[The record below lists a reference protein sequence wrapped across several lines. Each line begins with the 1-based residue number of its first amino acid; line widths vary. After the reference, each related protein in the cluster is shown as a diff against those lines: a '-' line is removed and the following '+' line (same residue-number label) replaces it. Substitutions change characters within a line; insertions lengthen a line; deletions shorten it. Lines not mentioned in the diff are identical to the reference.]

1 MQGESDRVRSGF
13 ERMELVDYT
22 DEDLGLTEALESDP
36 EVMRELGGP
45 TPKEEV
51 AAIHRRRVATA
62 AGAVDWWLKI
72 VPEPGGPAAGT
83 IGVWES
89 RPTGEPIHETGWMVL
104 PEFQGRGIASA
115 ALALLLERARAE
127 PRLNR
132 IHAFPAVTNGASNGL
147 CRKFGFELG
156 GEREFEFRG
165 QTLRCN
171 HWELDVSS

>member
-1 MQGESDRVRSGF
+1 VQGVSDRAASTF
-13 ERMELVDYT
+13 ERMELVGYS
-22 DEDLGLTEALESDP
+22 DEDLALTVALESDP

-45 TPKEEV
+45 TPKEEIP
-51 AAIHRRRVATA
+51 AIHRRRVATA
-62 AGAVDWWLKI
+62 ANEVDWWLKI

-89 RPTGEPIHETGWMVL
+89 RPAGEPIHETGWMVL

-115 ALALLLERARAE
+115 ALALLLEQARAE
-127 PRLNR
+127 PRLR
-132 IHAFPAVTNGASNGL
+132 HIHAFPAVTNGPSNAL
-147 CRKFGFELG
+147 CRKFGFELN

-171 HWELDVSS
+171 HWELDVSA